1 MSRQGYYM
9 NEIYLKLYILSVPL
23 LAIVVWIAINSWV
36 KETKSEIGENRK
48 CSLRYRKII
57 SVIILISLIVIA
69 HLQLVDK
76 YTRRIELILSI
87 LFLLYIGL
95 LCYLKIY
102 WRMKRK

>member
-1 MSRQGYYM
+1 M